1 MLSVFKSKTHLAV
14 CTFLLILAVGASSVY
29 ASHGGGGSSGG
40 TSGGSGFDDGSG
52 GGGGGG
58 GGGTG
63 GPGPSGGGGGGGN
76 LGTLKGVPVPLPDL
90 TGFVND
96 QTALV
101 ALGKAL
107 FWDMQT
113 GSDGVQACATCHFN
127 AGADSRSKNTINP
140 RNTNVFQVGG
150 APNYQLQAS
159 DFPFHK
165 LSVPQFQNSLPIS
178 DTSNVTGSQGTFFT
192 QFVDVVLGSSKDAR
206 SFVPADVYNVNG
218 EKVRRVTGRNTPSNI
233 NAVFNYR
240 NFWDGRAQ
248 NEFNGN
254 NPFGNRDPNA
264 NVLINVGGLF
274 PVHIAL
280 PNSSLAS
287 QSVGPPNN
295 GVEMAYDSP
304 NGIGRNWKKLGKKML
319 WLPMPLAGQKV
330 AVDDSVLGAYSR
342 YPASGINTTYV
353 ALIEQAFQ
361 SEWWSDFTD
370 YVDGNGN
377 PAPPGTL
384 ASNTNYYNQM
394 EYNFS
399 MFWGLAIQAYEATL
413 VSDNSP
419 FDQFMAGNPSA
430 LSPLALQGLNIFTG
444 KGHCADCH
452 NGPELTDASVSAI
465 HAEGLIQRVLSA
477 DGSTYVRDT
486 GFRNL
491 SVRPTS
497 DDPGQ
502 AGGDGITGAS
512 LSVAQLASQG
522 NNLYPTSLFVLPGER
537 TGNHGALKTPG
548 LRNVELTAPY
558 FHNGGEKSLTDV
570 VTFYSRG
577 GNFFFQNL
585 ADVDAEL
592 EPRGFSASDTQALVA
607 FLQALTDDRV
617 RFQSAPFDHPELF
630 VPDGSPTKGFSLID
644 DKSGFGDATTTL
656 VHVPQTGMFGG
667 VPFQKF
673 CLSLGG
679 ATAAACQ

>member
-1 MLSVFKSKTHLAV
+1 MRSVFNNKVLALV
-14 CTFLLILAVGASSVY
+14 LALFVILALSATFTQLY
-29 ASHGGGGSSGG
+29 ADHGGSGSG
-40 TSGGSGFDDGSG
+40 SGGSGSG
-52 GGGGGG
+52 GGGGE
-58 GGGTG
+58 T
-63 GPGPSGGGGGGGN
+63 GGGGGN
-76 LGTLKGVPVPLPDL
+76 RPLGTLKGVPIPQPDL

-96 QTALV
+96 QAALV

-150 APNYQLQAS
+150 APNYQLQAA

-165 LSVPQFQNSLPIS
+165 LSNPQQQSSLPIS
-178 DTSNVTGSQGTFFT
+178 DSSNVVGSQGTFFT
-192 QFVDVVLGSSKDAR
+192 QFVDVVLGKAKDAR
-206 SFVPADVYNVNG
+206 SYVAPDVYSVNG
-218 EKVRRVTGRNTPSNI
+218 IKTRRVTGRNTPSNI

-254 NPFGNRDPNA
+254 NPFGDRDANA
-264 NVLINVGGLF
+264 NVLVNIGGLF
-274 PVHIAL
+274 PVHISL

-287 QSVGPPNN
+287 QAVGPPNN
-295 GVEMAYDSP
+295 GVEMAYDGP
-304 NGIGRNWKKLGKKML
+304 NGISRNWKKLGKKML
-319 WLPMPLAGQKV
+319 SLPVPLAGQKV
-330 AVDDSVLGAYSR
+330 AIDDSVLAAYSR
-342 YPASGINTTYV
+342 YPIAGLNTTYV
-353 ALIEQAFQ
+353 ALIQRAFQ
-361 SEWWSDFTD
+361 PQWWSDTTD

-377 PAPPGTL
+377 FAPGVSTTD
-384 ASNTNYYNQM
+384 TNYYNQM

-413 VSDNSP
+413 VSDNTP
-419 FDQFMAGNPSA
+419 FDQFMAGNRAAMS
-430 LSPLALQGLNIFTG
+430 SLAQQGLNIFTG

-452 NGPELTDASVSAI
+452 NGPEFTDAAVSAI
-465 HAEGLIQRVLSA
+465 QSRGVIERVNA
-477 DGSTYVRDT
+477 ANGGSYVRDT

-491 SVRPTS
+491 GVRLTS

-502 AGGDGITGAS
+502 AGGDGITGAP
-512 LSVAQLASQG
+512 LSVAQMASDG
-522 NNLYPTSLFVLPGER
+522 TSIYPTNLIVAPGER
-537 TGNHGALKTPG
+537 VGSHGAVKTPG

-570 VTFYSRG
+570 INFYSRG
-577 GNFFFQNL
+577 GNFFSQNI
-585 ADVDAEL
+585 ADVDVQL
-592 EPRGFSASDTQALVA
+592 QPRGFSASDTQALVA
-607 FLQALTDDRV
+607 FLQALTDPRV
-617 RFQSAPFDHPELF
+617 RNQSAPFDHPELS
-630 VPDGSPTKGFSLID
+630 VPLGHPGNQFSVTDDLTGFSN
-644 DKSGFGDATTTL
+644 ATTTMF
-656 VHVPQTGMFGG
+656 HIPATGQSGG
-667 VPFQKF
+667 TPFKKF